1 MGEAV
6 MSVSSLKAL
15 FRTANSP
22 TIRRNAIRIALV
34 VGSILNL
41 INQGPA
47 IWSGADV
54 SLMNV
59 ALNYF
64 VPFCVSSYSAAKNQ
78 LARAHGPQ

>member
-1 MGEAV
+1 

-15 FRTANSP
+15 FQTANSP
-22 TIRRNAIRIALV
+22 TIRRNAIRVALV

-47 IWSGADV
+47 IWSDADV
-54 SLMNV
+54 SLTNV
-59 ALNYF
+59 ALNYL

-78 LARAHGPQ
+78 LARADGPR

>member
-1 MGEAV
+1 
-6 MSVSSLKAL
+6 MSTTSLKTL
-15 FRTANSP
+15 FRVANSP
-22 TIRRNAIRIALV
+22 PIRRNAIRIALV

-47 IWSGADV
+47 LWGGTEL
-54 SLMNV
+54 SLVNV

-78 LARAHGPQ
+78 LGRSEP

>member
-1 MGEAV
+1 

-22 TIRRNAIRIALV
+22 TIRRNAIRVALV

-47 IWSGADV
+47 IWSDADV

-59 ALNYF
+59 ALNYL

-78 LARAHGPQ
+78 LARADGPR